1 MKTNTMAQTLRCML
15 LKLSGVIV
23 NNIGIGVITACI
35 VFFASEAKGQ
45 VRPQAIG
52 PPPPVQIFPWGSS
65 NALTQF
71 AVTNTQYIRVAVYQ
85 GNNGNEAQWPPGAY
99 IASFSDMAS
108 VNYEFQQVLIT
119 AGNQAISNST
129 IVKGNPIMA
138 GGVAKNDTYPPT
150 IGCAMFQAVNGG
162 FSFSLV
168 YTNGTWTLPN
178 LSGASMALMPLLP
191 FYIPSLEWGRI
202 EVYSITNLASPFL
215 VVDSR
220 YPASSSVTNSVD
232 TNNQAIT
239 IATPYLASGNT
250 GPYRLKVSMLTD
262 TGFLIVDG
270 NGVKVAETPFSI
282 QNFSVQNGV
291 ASLNVAG
298 GDTGTVFVVQHS
310 PDLINWV
317 TVGGPYTAVTGS
329 TVYFQEPVITLS
341 VNTPM
346 TIRNFTVSNQTVH
359 FNVMG
364 GETNTVF
371 TVEKSQVLGN
381 WKSMGAPV
389 YPTNNLT
396 SIPFSD
402 TASSSAGFYR
412 TRIMQQMFFRT
423 VTTNIVPQ

>member
-23 NNIGIGVITACI
+23 NNIGIGIGVITACI

-71 AVTNTQYIRVAVYQ
+71 AVTNTRDITIGVFQ
-85 GNNGNEAQWPPGAY
+85 GNVDGGDDGYLGYSYSSITSITSA
-99 IASFSDMAS
+99 
-108 VNYEFQQVLIT
+108 FQQSLT
-119 AGNQAISNST
+119 AAANQAMT
-129 IVKGNPIMA
+129 NPAINKNAAIFVA
-138 GGVAKNDTYPPT
+138 GYADNNYYPPT
-150 IGCAMFQAVNGG
+150 LGCLTFAVSQNPSP
-162 FSFSLV
+162 SFSLIHS
-168 YTNGTWTLPN
+168 NGTWILPD
-178 LSGASMALMPLLP
+178 LTGITMPLAQQFA
-191 FYIPSLEWGRI
+191 FYVPGLEWARI
-202 EVYSITNLASPFL
+202 EVYSNVNLVTPFL

-220 YPASSSVTNSVD
+220 VSSSPWETNYID
-232 TNNQAIT
+232 IPDQAIT
-239 IATPYLASGNT
+239 IFTPYLASGNT